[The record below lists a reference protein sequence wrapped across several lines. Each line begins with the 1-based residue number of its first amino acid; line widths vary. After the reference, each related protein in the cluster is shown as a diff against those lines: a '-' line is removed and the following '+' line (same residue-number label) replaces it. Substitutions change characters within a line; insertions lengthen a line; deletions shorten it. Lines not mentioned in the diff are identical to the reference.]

1 METQREMSDDKNT
14 QKLQQIRL
22 LYFLYTI
29 PHKVVFKDFCYFLGT
44 VIEGTTDQNNS
55 LLFRTISIICMM
67 LTSSSRKKSEG
78 K

>member
-1 METQREMSDDKNT
+1 METQREMSDDKNI

-44 VIEGTTDQNNS
+44 FIDGTTDQSNS
-55 LLFRTISIICMM
+55 
-67 LTSSSRKKSEG
+67 
-78 K
+78 